1 MKSNIG
7 EQRDMNMKI
16 IDYLNR
22 EYYGVKLYKY
32 LTSVL
37 LAGIMSVFILMQS
50 TKLNLAMDKVFV
62 AVVFSL
68 IYLVALLILCRIKD
82 LGLMPFL
89 IMSAGLA
96 TVVFARVSL
105 LSSVSMDYYNFIQ
118 EWITSMSTMT
128 LDEAVVSEIGDYNL
142 PYLYFLAVVSR
153 FKQGWLVAVKSLSC
167 IFDVILAYFVM
178 KIVALKIE
186 NNKIRALVFVLTLA
200 VPTMLLNSAFWGQ
213 CDSIYAAFCLGSI
226 YFALKNRGTK
236 SMIMFAFAFAL
247 KLQAIFIIP
256 FLLVC
261 LLLKKIDWFSLI
273 YVPMIYIICMFPAI
287 VCGRGLYDS
296 LFIYI
301 RQASQVQYNELTLN
315 APSIWALLD
324 TLPYSLF
331 KWVGIM
337 LAGLMALALVYLCY
351 IYKDRV
357 TTSNLVIVAY
367 LSALMLPYF
376 MPSMHDRYF
385 FIADMLSVCV
395 FFFDRRKW
403 YVPLV
408 TVYASFASYS
418 NFLINEPD
426 VYNLRIFSL
435 ALLVVMIIMSKEL
448 VERLSGKKI
457 LKNS

>member
-1 MKSNIG
+1 MT
-7 EQRDMNMKI
+7 KI

-32 LTSVL
+32 LISVL
-37 LAGIMSVFILMQS
+37 LSGVMSVFILMQS
-50 TKLNLAMDKVFV
+50 TKLNLANDKAFV

-82 LGLMPFL
+82 LELLPFL
-89 IMSAGLA
+89 IGSAALA

-118 EWITSMSTMT
+118 KWITSMSEMT

-178 KIVALKIE
+178 KIVALKIQ
-186 NNKIRALVFVLTLA
+186 NNKVRALVFALTLA
-200 VPTMLLNSAFWGQ
+200 VPTMLLNGAYWGQ
-213 CDSIYAAFCLGSI
+213 CDSIYSALCIGSI
-226 YFALKNRGTK
+226 YFALKNSGTK
-236 SMIMFAFAFAL
+236 SIVMFALAFAL

-261 LLLKKIDWFSLI
+261 LLLGKIDWYKLI
-273 YVPMIYIICMFPAI
+273 YVPMIYIICMLPAI
-287 VCGRGLYDS
+287 TCGRGLYDS
-296 LFIYI
+296 LFIYV
-301 RQASQVQYNELTLN
+301 RQASQTQYNEMTLN
-315 APSIWALLD
+315 APSVWAMLD

-357 TTSNLVIVAY
+357 TTSNLVVVAY

-395 FFFDRRKW
+395 FFYDRRKW
-403 YVPLV
+403 YVPLA
-408 TVYASFASYS
+408 TVCASLASYS
-418 NFLINEPD
+418 NFLMNLPD
-426 VYNLRIFSL
+426 VYNLRIFSF
-435 ALLVVMIIMSKEL
+435 ALLVVMIIVSKEL
-448 VERLSGKKI
+448 VEELSGKKVLSNI
-457 LKNS
+457 